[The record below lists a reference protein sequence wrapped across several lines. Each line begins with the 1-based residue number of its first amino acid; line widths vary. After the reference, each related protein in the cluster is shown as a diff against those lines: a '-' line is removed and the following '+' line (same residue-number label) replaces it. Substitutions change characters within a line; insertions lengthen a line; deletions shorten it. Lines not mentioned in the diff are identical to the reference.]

1 MLTYHYP
8 SVYIGNVDL
17 KSTLRFSHRI
27 SYKVYDHRGSITDSY
42 HNCSLYDLVIK
53 QNIVNGEPEV
63 DLAICESVATQTP
76 RFTLSHG
83 TCSTKSGNLYD
94 IKVDNPE
101 LTPLLQGVAAP
112 GSNLFLVPADP
123 LLPGVPAPRGYDV
136 PAEVPAAIFDN
147 LEYCE
152 LLILVTGAY
161 LVIKKGWN
169 MPDDASKK
177 KIANLYE
184 AMALLTGY

>member
-8 SVYIGNVDL
+8 MVYIGNVDL
-17 KSTLRFSHRI
+17 KSSLRFSNRI
-27 SYKVYDHRGSITDSY
+27 SYKIYDPRGSLANSY
-42 HNCSLYDLVIK
+42 HNSSLYDLII
-53 QNIVNGEPEV
+53 QQDIVNGEPQV
-63 DLAICESVATQTP
+63 DLAICETVTVQAP

-101 LTPLLQGVAAP
+101 LTPFLPGVAAP
-112 GSNLFLVPADP
+112 SSNLFLVPADP

-136 PAEVPAAIFDN
+136 PAEVPAVIFDN
-147 LEYCE
+147 LDYCE

-177 KIANLYE
+177 KIASLYE